1 MVFPLSFKDFKSY
14 SLRLGIL
21 ALPILITQFCQ
32 AALGVVDAIM
42 AGQVS
47 ALDLAA
53 VADGS
58 GIWLPLFLSVLSL
71 SIWLPMSLALWVS
84 QKTFSR

>member
-14 SLRLGIL
+14 SLRLGVL

-42 AGQVS
+42 QVKS
-47 ALDLAA
+47 QRL
-53 VADGS
+53 
-58 GIWLPLFLSVLSL
+58 IWL
-71 SIWLPMSLALWVS
+71 
-84 QKTFSR
+84 R